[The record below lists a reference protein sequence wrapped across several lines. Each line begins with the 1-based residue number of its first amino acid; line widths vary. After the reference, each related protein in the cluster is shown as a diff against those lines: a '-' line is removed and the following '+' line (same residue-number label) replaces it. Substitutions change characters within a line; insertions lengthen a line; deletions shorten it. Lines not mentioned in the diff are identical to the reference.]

1 MDIKPTRIAL
11 LISLALAGTY
21 SHSAE
26 QTYCNDNSG
35 ACDKALEQGV
45 SAKSLA
51 STDEAWMN
59 GKLREIK
66 AWLHQ
71 EKGTGTATEQLP
83 SPTDLKSAIPASSQI
98 SVRDPQAED
107 PELMRIEAL
116 SQAGNHRG
124 AMSAINSFL
133 ANNPDSLEGQL
144 TKSLVLNKMGQHKEA
159 EALLKTSIRNNPN
172 SPELY
177 NNLAV
182 LYAEQGNHGKAIE
195 TLLKAFSTH
204 PTYAQVH
211 QNLRELYA
219 TVASQA
225 YNRALDIKDETE
237 TPNLVMLRRA
247 ADSTPKPLNYE
258 PAAVAMQPAQVATAP
273 KTTVATAAVVKPAP
287 VAKPEVI
294 KQPAAPVK
302 PVTTVEP
309 AVVEVTKPVTKTP
322 VNTVTAAPTKTQ
334 APKPD
339 TALEVQRIREAIA
352 AVRSWASAW
361 EQQNVDGY
369 LDAYADGYRPGN
381 GLSHQ
386 AWRAQRKQRLNKPS
400 FIKVELS
407 AVTAR
412 IEGDS
417 TAVVSFNQAY
427 RSNTYRDN
435 TRKQI
440 TLKQSPTGWKII
452 KEASL

>member
-71 EKGTGTATEQLP
+71 EKGTATEQLP

-133 ANNPDSLEGQL
+133 ANSPDSLEGQL

-225 YNRALDIKDETE
+225 YNRALDIKDQAEA
-237 TPNLVMLRRA
+237 PNLVMLRRA

-258 PAAVAMQPAQVATAP
+258 PAAVAMQPAQIATAP
-273 KTTVATAAVVKPAP
+273 VVKPAT
-287 VAKPEVI
+287 VVRPEVI

-302 PVTTVEP
+302 PVSTVEP
-309 AVVEVTKPVTKTP
+309 AVVEVTKPVIKTS
-322 VNTVTAAPTKTQ
+322 VNTVTAAPAKTQ
-334 APKPD
+334 EPKPD
-339 TALEVQRIREAIA
+339 TALEVKRIREAIA
-352 AVRSWASAW
+352 AVRNWASAW
-361 EQQNVDGY
+361 EQQNVYGY

-407 AVTAR
+407 AITAR

-417 TAVVSFNQAY
+417 TAVVTFSQAY

-435 TRKQI
+435 TRKQV
-440 TLKQSPTGWKII
+440 TLKLSPTGWKII